1 MRIAEYKKEFRI
13 RLAKHCPEVVLYEEE
28 VWWNKH
34 VNESSLHGSL
44 GTASRSVTTFNFDVL
59 FVGLHYFHR
68 HRWLDCMYNFAM
80 IVRNNNR
87 HFKNFTAE
95 VKVGIIDDGID
106 DRLPIFRERIAGGK
120 SFLKRPDRADRTIDY
135 WVRPGGHG
143 TQMAKL
149 VCQIF
154 PYARLYIIR
163 LDEGE
168 GEKGERQIKIDSAIK
183 VCSQSLY

>member
-1 MRIAEYKKEFRI
+1 
-13 RLAKHCPEVVLYEEE
+13 
-28 VWWNKH
+28 
-34 VNESSLHGSL
+34 
-44 GTASRSVTTFNFDVL
+44 
-59 FVGLHYFHR
+59 
-68 HRWLDCMYNFAM
+68 MYNFAM
-80 IVRNNNR
+80 VVKNNHRQFN
-87 HFKNFTAE
+87 TPE
-95 VKVGIIDDGID
+95 VKIGIIDDGID
-106 DRLPIFRERIAGGK
+106 DRLPIFRNRIAGGK

-154 PYARLYIIR
+154 PHARLYIIR

-183 VCSQSLY
+183 VRFHLLY